1 MASLEHDCKSEA
13 EAHALA
19 EFPREACGLV
29 VDGKYWPC
37 RNVAADPCAD
47 FVLDPRDYLAAA
59 LSGTIEAVIHSH
71 PEDTPPS
78 PADLSACQQ
87 SKLRWYIYQPG
98 TGQWLTINP

>member
-1 MASLEHDCKSEA
+1 MASLEHDCRSEA

-19 EFPREACGLV
+19 EFPRESCGLV
-29 VDGKYWPC
+29 VDGKYWRC
-37 RNVAADPCAD
+37 RNVAEDPCAD

-59 LSGTIEAVIHSH
+59 LFGTIEAVIHSH

-87 SKLRWYIYQPG
+87 SKLRWHIYQPG
-98 TGQWLTINP
+98 AKQWLTIDP